1 MVYIK
6 HMIWSLLFC
15 SIIIKFRLSDVLILT
30 VWTKWARIKH
40 IKEVADEVLSRE
52 KPYLRFLIFRKP
64 DFENDVDNK
73 IIIIHFNQ
81 LHG

>member
-1 MVYIK
+1 M
-6 HMIWSLLFC
+6 
-15 SIIIKFRLSDVLILT
+15 
-30 VWTKWARIKH
+30 WTKWARIKH